1 MCSSDIFLG
10 VLAIIFPP
18 LPGKHQPPPPA
29 PPHCSRDAS
38 YSREQVALAATTV
51 VANSVSVVWV
61 KCGICSAD
69 SVINILLCVLG
80 FLPGLLHAWYIIAK
94 FPEPDYSSY
103 ERVGDSEHGRVTYVV
118 VQQDENGRRSQQ
130 RPRGQAQPKPAHE
143 GNMSYGTS
151 QNQNAG
157 SSSAPPPQSHA
168 NGGEGSSDDQPPPP
182 SYAQVVMG
190 DNKIQ
195 DQSRQ

>member
-18 LPGKHQPPPPA
+18 LP
-29 PPHCSRDAS
+29 
-38 YSREQVALAATTV
+38 
-51 VANSVSVVWV
+51 VWV

-94 FPEPDYSSY
+94 FPDPDYGNY
-103 ERVGDSEHGRVTYVV
+103 ESIGDSEHGRVTYVV
-118 VQQDENGRRSQQ
+118 VQQDDNGRRSQ
-130 RPRGQAQPKPAHE
+130 RPRGQGQGQAKPARQ

-151 QNQNAG
+151 HHNNAG
-157 SSSAPPPQSHA
+157 SSSAPPPQSHGHS
-168 NGGEGSSDDQPPPP
+168 NGGEGSSDDQAPPP

>member
-1 MCSSDIFLG
+1 MVQGSHASRASSRRKRR
-10 VLAIIFPP
+10 LAN
-18 LPGKHQPPPPA
+18 HQ
-29 PPHCSRDAS
+29 S
-38 YSREQVALAATTV
+38 T
-51 VANSVSVVWV
+51 VWV

-94 FPEPDYSSY
+94 FPEPDYANY

-118 VQQDENGRRSQQ
+118 VSQDENGRRSQ
-130 RPRGQAQPKPAHE
+130 RAPRGQGQSQQPKPARQ

-151 QNQNAG
+151 QGNNVGASS
-157 SSSAPPPQSHA
+157 SSSAPQ
-168 NGGEGSSDDQPPPP
+168 GSSDDQAPPP

-195 DQSRQ
+195 DQSR

>member
-18 LPGKHQPPPPA
+18 LP
-29 PPHCSRDAS
+29 
-38 YSREQVALAATTV
+38 
-51 VANSVSVVWV
+51 VWV

-103 ERVGDSEHGRVTYVV
+103 DRVGDSEHGRVTYVV

-130 RPRGQAQPKPAHE
+130 QQRPRGQAQQTKPARQ

-151 QNQNAG
+151 QNQNGG
-157 SSSAPPPQSHA
+157 SSSAPPPQSSHA

>member
-1 MCSSDIFLG
+1 MPSSSHPCQVGSPPPRPPTRRRTSRHSGCSRKLG
-10 VLAIIFPP
+10 VLAAN
-18 LPGKHQPPPPA
+18 K
-29 PPHCSRDAS
+29 
-38 YSREQVALAATTV
+38 AATNHPPT
-51 VANSVSVVWV
+51 VWV

-94 FPEPDYSSY
+94 FPEPDYANY

-118 VQQDENGRRSQQ
+118 VQQDENGRRSQ
-130 RPRGQAQPKPAHE
+130 RSRGQGQGQPKPARQ
-143 GNMSYGTS
+143 GNMTYGTS
-151 QNQNAG
+151 QGNAAAS
-157 SSSAPPPQSHA
+157 SSSAPQGHA
-168 NGGEGSSDDQPPPP
+168 NGGQGSSDDQAPPP

-195 DQSRQ
+195 DQSR

>member
-10 VLAIIFPP
+10 FLAILFPP
-18 LPGKHQPPPPA
+18 LP
-29 PPHCSRDAS
+29 
-38 YSREQVALAATTV
+38 
-51 VANSVSVVWV
+51 VWV

-94 FPEPDYSSY
+94 FPEPDYGNY

-118 VQQDENGRRSQQ
+118 VSQDDDGRRSQ
-130 RPRGQAQPKPAHE
+130 RTRGQAQQAKPARQ

-151 QNQNAG
+151 QGGNSHAG
-157 SSSAPPPQSHA
+157 SSSAPTQPQGHA
-168 NGGEGSSDDQPPPP
+168 NGGEGSSDDQPPP

-195 DQSRQ
+195 DQSR

>member
-10 VLAIIFPP
+10 FLAILFPP
-18 LPGKHQPPPPA
+18 LP
-29 PPHCSRDAS
+29 
-38 YSREQVALAATTV
+38 
-51 VANSVSVVWV
+51 VWV

-94 FPEPDYSSY
+94 FPEPDYGNY
-103 ERVGDSEHGRVTYVV
+103 ERVGDSEHGRVTYIVV
-118 VQQDENGRRSQQ
+118 SQDDEGRRSQ
-130 RPRGQAQPKPAHE
+130 RPRGQGQQAKPARQ

-151 QNQNAG
+151 QGGGNSHAG
-157 SSSAPPPQSHA
+157 SSSAPPPQQGHA
-168 NGGEGSSDDQPPPP
+168 NGGEGSSDDQPPP

-195 DQSRQ
+195 DQTR

>member
-1 MCSSDIFLG
+1 MPSSSHPCQVGAPPSPAPTRLRTSRHSGSSRKLG
-10 VLAIIFPP
+10 VLAANKAVTNHPP
-18 LPGKHQPPPPA
+18 
-29 PPHCSRDAS
+29 
-38 YSREQVALAATTV
+38 T
-51 VANSVSVVWV
+51 VWV

-94 FPEPDYSSY
+94 FPEPDYANY

-118 VQQDENGRRSQQ
+118 VQQDENGHRSQ
-130 RPRGQAQPKPAHE
+130 RPRGQAQPKPARQ
-143 GNMSYGTS
+143 GNMTYGTS
-151 QNQNAG
+151 QGNAAG
-157 SSSAPPPQSHA
+157 SSSSAHA
-168 NGGEGSSDDQPPPP
+168 NGGEGSSDDQAPPP

-195 DQSRQ
+195 DQSR

>member
-10 VLAIIFPP
+10 LLAILFPP
-18 LPGKHQPPPPA
+18 LP
-29 PPHCSRDAS
+29 
-38 YSREQVALAATTV
+38 
-51 VANSVSVVWV
+51 VWV

-94 FPEPDYSSY
+94 FPEPDYGNY
-103 ERVGDSEHGRVTYVV
+103 ERVGDSENGRVTYVV
-118 VQQDENGRRSQQ
+118 VQQDENGRRSQ
-130 RPRGQAQPKPAHE
+130 RPRGQGQPKPTRQ
-143 GNMSYGTS
+143 GNMNYGTS
-151 QNQNAG
+151 PTNNAG
-157 SSSAPPPQSHA
+157 SSSARPQQQQGYA
-168 NGGEGSSDDQPPPP
+168 NGEGSSADQAPPP

>member
-1 MCSSDIFLG
+1 MTNHPC
-10 VLAIIFPP
+10 
-18 LPGKHQPPPPA
+18 
-29 PPHCSRDAS
+29 
-38 YSREQVALAATTV
+38 T
-51 VANSVSVVWV
+51 VWV

-94 FPEPDYSSY
+94 FPEPDYGNY
-103 ERVGDSEHGRVTYVV
+103 ERVGDSEHGRVTYIVV
-118 VQQDENGRRSQQ
+118 SQDDDGRRSQ
-130 RPRGQAQPKPAHE
+130 RPRGQGQPKPARQ

-151 QNQNAG
+151 QSNGAG
-157 SSSAPPPQSHA
+157 SSSAPPQQGHA
-168 NGGEGSSDDQPPPP
+168 NGGEGSSDHQAPPP

-195 DQSRQ
+195 DQSGT

>member
-1 MCSSDIFLG
+1 MIQG
-10 VLAIIFPP
+10 AR
-18 LPGKHQPPPPA
+18 A
-29 PPHCSRDAS
+29 SRTFS
-38 YSREQVALAATTV
+38 PRILSILTIYFT
-51 VANSVSVVWV
+51 VWV

-94 FPEPDYSSY
+94 FPEPDYSNY

-118 VQQDENGRRSQQ
+118 VSQDENGRRSQ
-130 RPRGQAQPKPAHE
+130 RAPRGQAQGQPKPARQ

-151 QNQNAG
+151 QGNNNAG
-157 SSSAPPPQSHA
+157 SSSSSAPQGHA
-168 NGGEGSSDDQPPPP
+168 NGGEGSSDDQAPPP

-195 DQSRQ
+195 DQSR

>member
-1 MCSSDIFLG
+1 MDM
-10 VLAIIFPP
+10 
-18 LPGKHQPPPPA
+18 
-29 PPHCSRDAS
+29 
-38 YSREQVALAATTV
+38 
-51 VANSVSVVWV
+51 ANHPSTVWV

-94 FPEPDYSSY
+94 FPEPDYGNY
-103 ERVGDSEHGRVTYVV
+103 ERVGDSEHGRVTYIV
-118 VQQDENGRRSQQ
+118 VQQDEDGRRSQ
-130 RPRGQAQPKPAHE
+130 RARGQGQQPKPARQ

-151 QNQNAG
+151 QSNNAG
-157 SSSAPPPQSHA
+157 SSSAPPQGHA
-168 NGGEGSSDDQPPPP
+168 NGGEGSSDDQAPPP

-195 DQSRQ
+195 DQSR

>member
-10 VLAIIFPP
+10 FLAILFPP
-18 LPGKHQPPPPA
+18 LP
-29 PPHCSRDAS
+29 
-38 YSREQVALAATTV
+38 
-51 VANSVSVVWV
+51 VWV

-94 FPEPDYSSY
+94 FPEPDYGDY
-103 ERVGDSEHGRVTYVV
+103 ERVRDSEHGRVAYIVV
-118 VQQDENGRRSQQ
+118 SQDDDGHRSQ
-130 RPRGQAQPKPAHE
+130 RPRGQGKQPKPARQ

-151 QNQNAG
+151 QGGGNSQAG
-157 SSSAPPPQSHA
+157 SSSAPPP
-168 NGGEGSSDDQPPPP
+168 SSDDQPPP

-195 DQSRQ
+195 DQAR